1 MRRPLAIMKS
11 VKILGIET
19 SCDETAAAIVEN
31 GVKVLSNV
39 VASSQELHQKTG
51 GIVPEVA
58 AREQVRCI
66 LPVIE
71 EVLHQAGSEP
81 ATVDALAVTIGPG
94 LVGSL
99 LVGVETAKVLSYVWQ
114 KSLVPVNHLIGHIYG
129 NFVTETQISKF
140 KAQSRNSNLK
150 TGKTHVSFP
159 AVVLIVSGGH
169 TELVLMKGHG
179 EFKWLGGTRDDA
191 AGEAFDKV
199 AKMLELGYPG
209 GPAIQKTAESGDP
222 KAFDLPRP
230 LLESDDFD
238 FSFSGLKTAVLR
250 TIKISIGSNFP
261 TSNLKPLT
269 SNLAASF
276 QQAVIDVLIKK
287 TIQAAQKYQVKSVL
301 LAGGVAANQKLRETM
316 ELAIKENLTST
327 VYLQPAIKY
336 CTDNAVIIAS
346 AAYFNFKNWQLDPN
360 NPKDLKKIFT
370 LCPNPNLRI

>member
-1 MRRPLAIMKS
+1 MRRLLAIMKS

-81 ATVDALAVTIGPG
+81 ATVDALAATIGPG

-99 LVGVETAKVLSYVWQ
+99 LVGVETAKVLSWVWQ
-114 KSLVPVNHLIGHIYG
+114 KPLVSVNHLIGHIYG
-129 NFVTETQISKF
+129 NWLQETKID
-140 KAQSRNSNLK
+140 
-150 TGKTHVSFP
+150 FP
-159 AVVLIVSGGH
+159 AISLIVSGGH

-179 EFKWLGGTRDDA
+179 QFKWLGGTRDDA

-301 LAGGVAANQKLRETM
+301 LAGGVAANKLLRDTLEKRVAQI
-316 ELAIKENLTST
+316 LSST
-327 VYLQPAIKY
+327 LYFQPAIKY
-336 CTDNAVIIAS
+336 CTDNAAMIAS
-346 AAYFNFKNWQLDPN
+346 AAYFNCERWGKSIGSREVL
-360 NPKDLKKIFT
+360 T
-370 LCPNPNLRI
+370 LEPQPNLIVDKI